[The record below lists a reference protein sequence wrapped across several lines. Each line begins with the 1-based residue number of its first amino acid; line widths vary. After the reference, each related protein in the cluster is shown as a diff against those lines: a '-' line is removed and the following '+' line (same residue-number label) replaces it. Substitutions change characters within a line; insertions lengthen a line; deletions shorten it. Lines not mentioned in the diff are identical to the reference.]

1 MKKHVIWCAA
11 LAIAGCASNQ
21 TALSWNAVGP
31 AGPQGEGLMTGSL
44 LFLPAGS
51 PAPAGYSFI
60 GTFNL
65 QPANT
70 NRGQGSQVQ
79 VDGYRRN

>member
-1 MKKHVIWCAA
+1 M
-11 LAIAGCASNQ
+11 
-21 TALSWNAVGP
+21 P
-31 AGPQGEGLMTGSL
+31 GSL

-51 PAPAGYSFI
+51 AAPAGYTFI

-65 QPANT
+65 QPAAT